1 MSEIKNNLQS
11 EYFVV
16 IVLTI
21 AIIRI
26 PDFIS
31 TFKLTLV
38 EYPDL
43 DTEPSI
49 VQLQILQAADGFEL
63 R

>member
-1 MSEIKNNLQS
+1 M
-11 EYFVV
+11 V